1 MKKSRSLA
9 IIAAMGLL
17 AFATHKVQAAL
28 LRLTIK
34 ATATTQSEPVTN
46 KSVIKYTT
54 TKTAVGTQDVLAMLA
69 RIEKDFVPDSSKLV
83 YDTTAVDTN
92 VFTIRNRDDGIIRD
106 VTSRFKF
113 SRGEGA
119 VTSGAID
126 DTIGTKSSIKD
137 TFIGTFTFQ
146 PDSSNYFTIVGL
158 AVDEREQ
165 SSVNTNE
172 VKMNETIR
180 LKGAGTGSVGGLN
193 ATVTGRL
200 YGLWSTRTAVP
211 PTNAAPESGS
221 VGRSRAGRPMLTL
234 PLAHVS
240 RSPHHQRR
248 EP

>member
-1 MKKSRSLA
+1 V
-9 IIAAMGLL
+9 
-17 AFATHKVQAAL
+17 F
-28 LRLTIK
+28 
-34 ATATTQSEPVTN
+34 
-46 KSVIKYTT
+46 
-54 TKTAVGTQDVLAMLA
+54 
-69 RIEKDFVPDSSKLV
+69 
-83 YDTTAVDTN
+83 DTTAVDTN
-92 VFTIRNRDDGIIRD
+92 VFTIRNRDDGIIKD

-126 DTIGTKSSIKD
+126 DTIGTRSSIKD

-180 LKGAGTGSVGGLN
+180 LKGAGTGRVGGLD
-193 ATVTGRL
+193 ATVTGKF

-211 PTNAAPESGS
+211 ATNAAPQSGS
-221 VGRSRAGRPMLTL
+221 VSRSRAEKSMVTL
-234 PLAHVS
+234 PLS
-240 RSPHHQRR
+240 RVPVTVAASSKLGTVVEFSRR
-248 EP
+248 DPNIIQAGINTSRPVARGVEP